1 MILTY
6 RGDFLP
12 GIPPLWEQ
20 VTVKSV
26 LGIPENEAVLVAVCT
41 HMDS

>member
-12 GIPPLWEQ
+12 GIPALWGQ

-26 LGIPENEAVLVAVCT
+26 LAIPENKGVLVAVCT
-41 HMDS
+41 YMDS